1 MVRTRRWLTGLVF
14 YSKDKDIVPDSLK
27 DPRVGASV
35 GKANTNW
42 GQAHHPPT
50 DWFIWDSD

>member
-1 MVRTRRWLTGLVF
+1 
-14 YSKDKDIVPDSLK
+14 
-27 DPRVGASV
+27 VGASV
-35 GKANTNW
+35 GKERTTNW